1 MPGRPKCGKGWNRVT
16 ERRSVLERVTRETSI
31 AVELTLDGAGRAE
44 VSTGLPFFD
53 HLLEQLVRHGL
64 FDLRLR
70 GEGDLQVDA
79 HHLVEDTGL
88 LLGAALRVAL
98 GDRAGINRY
107 GSALLPMDDALCQV
121 AIDISGRPFLAWTG
135 EWPTGRPGGIE
146 GEVWP
151 EFFRALAQEGRL
163 TLHLGLLAGQNAH
176 HAYETAFKAVGRAL
190 SAAVALNPRV
200 EGIPSTKGVLG

>member
-1 MPGRPKCGKGWNRVT
+1 MT
-16 ERRSVLERVTRETSI
+16 ERRSSLERQTRETTV
-31 AVELTLDGAGRAE
+31 AVELTLDGSGRAD

-88 LLGAALRVAL
+88 LLGAAFRQAL

-107 GSALLPMDDALCQV
+107 GSALLPMDEALCQV
-121 AIDISGRPFLAWTG
+121 AVDISGRPLLAWSG
-135 EWPTGRPGGIE
+135 EWPVGRPGGIDS
-146 GEVWP
+146 EVWP

-163 TLHLGLLAGQNAH
+163 TIHLGLLTGKNAH
-176 HAYETAFKAVGRAL
+176 HAYEVAFKAVGRAL
-190 SAAVALNPRV
+190 SEAAALNPRV
-200 EGIPSTKGVLG
+200 EGVPSTKGVLG